1 MADSPEPQSTQELDT
16 LLFEEAFRRLNE
28 MAESLDD
35 GGLRGKGLVG
45 LVVLV
50 GLQVHLDT
58 PPPLH
63 QLVRAQANVV
73 GDLLVLAGRLP
84 PAHFRDFGKDEGSGE
99 DGAGLAAGDVHG
111 QRVHHLAADDTMK
124 AEAVGALVAGGLFV
138 TRPVKPE
145 LGLCGVPGDAV
156 VELDALPQAETPA
169 VGGDLL
175 PALYVRQGHHFKGF
189 GVDPAKANLLAQE
202 IKSVADLGLEIGV
215 VIGAGNIIRGE
226 MAAEGGMER
235 VPADYLGMLATII
248 NAITLQDALEKVG
261 CETRTLSAIT
271 ISQLAEPYIRRR
283 ALRHLEKGR
292 TAIIAGGTGNPY
304 FSTDTAA
311 ALRAT
316 ELGADIVLKGTK
328 VDGVYDK
335 DPVKHDDAKKYD
347 ILSFQKVI
355 EDGLRV
361 MDLTAVTLCKENNLP
376 IIVFDIKSK
385 NGLVD
390 IVNSVPIG
398 TTVS

>member
-1 MADSPEPQSTQELDT
+1 MSKPIYGRI
-16 LLFEEAFRRLNE
+16 LLKLSGEI
-28 MAESLDD
+28 
-35 GGLRGKGLVG
+35 
-45 LVVLV
+45 
-50 GLQVHLDT
+50 
-58 PPPLH
+58 
-63 QLVRAQANVV
+63 
-73 GDLLVLAGRLP
+73 LAG
-84 PAHFRDFGKDEGSGE
+84 D
-99 DGAGLAAGDVHG
+99 
-111 QRVHHLAADDTMK
+111 
-124 AEAVGALVAGGLFV
+124 
-138 TRPVKPE
+138 
-145 LGLCGVPGDAV
+145 
-156 VELDALPQAETPA
+156 
-169 VGGDLL
+169 
-175 PALYVRQGHHFKGF
+175 KGF

-292 TAIIAGGTGNPY
+292 IVIIAGGTGNPY

-376 IIVFDIKSK
+376 IIVFAI
-385 NGLVD
+385 N
-390 IVNSVPIG
+390 NSGSLLTVVQGNSIG
-398 TTVS
+398 TLIKD